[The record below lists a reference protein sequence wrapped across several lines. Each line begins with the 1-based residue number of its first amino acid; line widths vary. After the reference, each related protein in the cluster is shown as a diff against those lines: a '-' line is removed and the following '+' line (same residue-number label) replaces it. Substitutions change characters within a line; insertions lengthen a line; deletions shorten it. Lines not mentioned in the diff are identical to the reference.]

1 MTDSPIDYEQAEGAH
16 RSSLRLLRES
26 FAAFLRSPL
35 NVFSFSLTMLLIL
48 VALLAPVL
56 APYPFD
62 AIDPATGLSPPSW
75 EHLLGTD
82 QAGRDVFSR
91 LLYGARTSLQIAIIT
106 VAFGMIVG
114 VTIGAV
120 AGYYGR
126 WVDEI
131 LMRIVEV
138 FMAVP
143 GIVMALA
150 LVAVLGPSLP
160 SLVLA
165 LSIRRITQFA
175 RVTRGTVLSVKTMD
189 YINACHAIGMSDLR
203 VIFGH
208 VLPNCVG
215 PLIVLSSVLVG
226 NVILTESA
234 LSFLGMGIQEPTP
247 SIGTMIATG
256 NEFLTFAPWISLFPG
271 LFLLLIMIGFNLL
284 GDGLRDHLDPRGGN
298 VV

>member
-1 MTDSPIDYEQAEGAH
+1 MTDNTIDFEQTEGAY
-16 RSSLRLLRES
+16 RSTFSLLRES
-26 FAAFLRSPL
+26 FVTFLRSPL
-35 NVFSFSLTMLLIL
+35 NAFSFSITMLLIL
-48 VALLAPVL
+48 IALLAPVL

-62 AIDPATGLSPPSW
+62 AIDPATGLSPPSA
-75 EHLLGTD
+75 EHLMGTD

-106 VAFGMIVG
+106 VVFGMIIG

-126 WVDEI
+126 WVDEV
-131 LMRIVEV
+131 LMRIVEI

-189 YINACHAIGMSDLR
+189 YVAACDAIGMNDLR
-203 VIFGH
+203 IIFTQ
-208 VLPNCVG
+208 VLPNCIG
-215 PLIVLSSVLVG
+215 PLIVLSTVLVG

-234 LSFLGMGIQEPTP
+234 LSFVGLGIQEPLP
-247 SIGTMIATG
+247 SIGTMSATG

-271 LFLLLIMIGFNLL
+271 LFLVLIMIGFNLL